1 MQSATFTFENADGI
15 DVFVYHWAPEG
26 DAKGV
31 VQITHGMQEHA
42 GRYAETAEALCEAG
56 FVVYANDQ
64 QGHGKTA
71 GSLERYGKVGPR
83 GYEGI
88 LDDMK
93 RLTDRAREENPG
105 LPIFLMGH
113 SWGSFMT
120 QAYIQR
126 WGDGLKGAV
135 LSGTNGKNPLVKP
148 GVLLARMVVS
158 LRGADTTAVLLHHL
172 SMGHFNKKFGSDP
185 KGHEWISRDPE
196 VVKEFEADPFCGGD
210 FPNAFFLMLVEL
222 LSNTWDRASEARV
235 PKGLPLYLFAGS
247 DDPVGLETEG
257 IVALMDRYRDL
268 GVRDIHHKFYPG
280 GRHEMLLETN
290 REEVWKELIAWLDA
304 HL

>member
-1 MQSATFTFENADGI
+1 MQSATFTIENAHGD

-26 DAKGV
+26 DAKAV

-42 GRYAETAEALCEAG
+42 GRYAQTAEALCKAG
-56 FVVYANDQ
+56 YVVYANDQ

-71 GSLERYGKVGPR
+71 GSLERYGKVDPR

-88 LDDMK
+88 LDDMR
-93 RLTDRAREENPG
+93 RLTERAREENPG
-105 LPIFLMGH
+105 LPVFLMGH

-120 QAYIQR
+120 QAYCQR
-126 WGDGLKGAV
+126 WGQELKGAV

-158 LRGADTTAVLLHHL
+158 LRGGDTTAVLLQHL

-210 FPNAFFLMLVEL
+210 FPNGFFLMLVEL
-222 LSNTWDRASEARV
+222 LSNTWDRASEARI
-235 PKGLPLYLFAGS
+235 PKDLPVYMFAGS

-257 IVALMDRYRDL
+257 IVALLDRYRDM
-268 GVRDIHHKFYPG
+268 GIRDLSHKFYPD
-280 GRHEMLLETN
+280 GRHEMLMETN
-290 REEVWKELIAWLDA
+290 REEVWADLIAWLDA
-304 HL
+304 RV